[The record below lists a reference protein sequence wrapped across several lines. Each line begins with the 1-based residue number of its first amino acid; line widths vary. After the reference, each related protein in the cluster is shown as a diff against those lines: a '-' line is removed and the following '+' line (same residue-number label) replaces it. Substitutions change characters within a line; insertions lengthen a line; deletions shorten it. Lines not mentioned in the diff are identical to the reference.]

1 MGAYC
6 ELAHHLLAAPHT
18 SLEAPLESWTPRS
31 TLIRLATACTTHRGA
46 ASPASLVSRS
56 LNVLHPTGRTIK
68 KPVITEKSTIQKE
81 TSNQLTFEVDR
92 RANKVEIRRAVE
104 RIFNVKVIGVRTM
117 QMRGKIKRFGRV
129 LGKRSNWKKAIVTL
143 AQGEHVEFF
152 EGV

>member
-1 MGAYC
+1 M
-6 ELAHHLLAAPHT
+6 
-18 SLEAPLESWTPRS
+18 TPYEI
-31 TLIRLATACTTHRGA
+31 L
-46 ASPASLVSRS
+46 
-56 LNVLHPTGRTIK
+56 K
-68 KPVITEKSTIQKE
+68 KPVITEKSNIQKE
-81 TSNQLTFEVDR
+81 TTNQLTFEVDR

-104 RIFNVKVIGVRTM
+104 RIFNVKVVGVRTM